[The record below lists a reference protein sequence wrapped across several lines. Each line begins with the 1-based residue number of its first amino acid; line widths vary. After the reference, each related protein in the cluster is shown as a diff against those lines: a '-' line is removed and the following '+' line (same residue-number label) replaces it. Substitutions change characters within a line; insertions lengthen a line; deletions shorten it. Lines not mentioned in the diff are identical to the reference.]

1 MCDKVTSQHW
11 VDIDINDYDYSL
23 PEERIATH
31 PLAERDQC
39 RLLLSDAEGVLSDHI
54 FAELP
59 QLLPAQALLIRNN
72 TRVIKARMHFVK
84 ATGARIEILCLDPH
98 TPVSYEESLSA
109 LGRCS
114 WHCLVGN
121 SKKWHPGQV
130 ISCTLPLEEGSPITL
145 QATREETTP
154 DIITFSWSDTTRS
167 FGEIL
172 ELCGQLPIP
181 PYLNRDTERSDLTD
195 YQTVYARI
203 EGSVAAPTAGLHFTP
218 QLDQQLLAEGHLIT
232 ELTLHVGAGTFLP
245 VKSDQ
250 VAEHQMHS
258 EYCSVPTA
266 TLEHLLEHIDR
277 PFVPIGTTSVRT
289 LESLYWYAVALQQAK
304 QDGGQLAEPF
314 HLDQWYS
321 YQMTQTCGDRLPSR
335 REALETLLAYAQ
347 QQGCHR
353 LTFSTALLIAPGY
366 HYHMVDLLVT
376 NFHQPKSTLLLLVSA
391 LIGAPWHQ
399 LYEHALSDEHY
410 RFLSY
415 GDACLLYRQDIVS

>member
-1 MCDKVTSQHW
+1 MCDKPHTQHW
-11 VDIDINDYDYSL
+11 VDIDINDYDYPL
-23 PEERIATH
+23 PDERIAAH

-39 RLLLSDAEGVLSDHI
+39 RLLLSDATGRLEDHT

-59 QLLPAQALLIRNN
+59 QLLSPHALLIRNN
-72 TRVIKARMHFVK
+72 TRVIKARIFFVK
-84 ATGARIEILCLDPH
+84 ATGARIEILCLDPYK
-98 TPVSYEESLSA
+98 PVSYEESLAS
-109 LGRCS
+109 LGSCS

-121 SKKWHPGQV
+121 SKKWRPEQT
-130 ISCTLPLEEGSPITL
+130 ISCTLPLADGQSIAL
-145 QATREETTP
+145 QASRAAETP
-154 DIITFSWSDTTRS
+154 DVVTFSWSDETKS

-181 PYLNRDTERSDLTD
+181 PYLNRETESSDLTD

-218 QLDQQLLAEGHLIT
+218 ELDDRLLAEGHRIT

-245 VKSDQ
+245 VKGCQ

-266 TLEHLLEHIDR
+266 TLEMLLEHIDS

-289 LESLYWYAVALQQAK
+289 LESLYWYAVALQQAE
-304 QDGGQLAEPF
+304 QEGGEVAEPF

-321 YQMTQTCGDRLPSR
+321 YRMRQSCGATLPSR
-335 REALETLLAYAQ
+335 REALELLLRYARHR
-347 QQGCHR
+347 GLDR

-366 HYHMVDLLVT
+366 QYHMVDILVT

-391 LIGAPWHQ
+391 LIGPHWRS
-399 LYEHALSDEHY
+399 LYEHALADAQY

-415 GDACLLYRQDIVS
+415 GDACLLYRQDL